1 MKPSLVILA
10 AGMGSRYGGL
20 KQIDGVGPGD
30 ETIIEY
36 SIYDAIRAGFGKIV
50 FVIRKD
56 IEDAFRERFEPIKPE
71 GVTFAYV
78 FQEMDSYLGDLPAT
92 DRTKPWGTAHAVLV
106 ARDAVNEPF
115 AVINADDYYG
125 TVAFADLA
133 DFLIHRASPSR
144 YAMMGYQLANTLSE
158 HGSVSRG
165 VCVVNKEGDLH
176 HVDERTQVQW
186 QDGGIIYRENEESIS
201 VDRNSSV
208 SMNFWGF
215 HPEVFPIIEKRFHQF
230 VRETQDQPKAEFFI
244 PLLIQEMIDR
254 KEVKVNV
261 LPCQDRWYG
270 VTYREDKPM
279 VQAAFQKL
287 VEEGVYP
294 PRLWN
299 PA

>member
-20 KQIDGVGPGD
+20 KQIDGVGPHD

-36 SIYDAIRAGFGKIV
+36 SIYDALRAGFGKIV

-56 IEDAFRERFEPIKPE
+56 IEEAFRERFEAIRPADAQF
-71 GVTFAYV
+71 VYV
-78 FQEMDSYLGDLPAT
+78 FQEMDSYTNGLGTT
-92 DRTKPWGTAHAVLV
+92 DRTKPWGTAHAVL
-106 ARDAVNEPF
+106 AAWEAVQEPF

-125 TVAFADLA
+125 TDAFSDMAR
-133 DFLIHRASPSR
+133 FLKEKASPAVFS
-144 YAMMGYQLANTLSE
+144 MMGYQLAKTLSD

-165 VCVVNKEGDLH
+165 VCVVNADGNLH

-186 QDGGIIYRENEESIS
+186 EGDQIIYMEGDQRIP

-215 HPEVFPIIEKRFHQF
+215 HPSVFPIIEKRFHQF
-230 VRETQDQPKAEFFI
+230 IQETTGQPKAEFFI
-244 PLLIQEMIDR
+244 PLFIQEMIDR
-254 KEVKVNV
+254 EEVKVNV

-279 VQAAFQKL
+279 VQEAFRKL
-287 VEEGVYP
+287 VEAGTYP
-294 PRLWN
+294 QPLWG
-299 PA
+299 